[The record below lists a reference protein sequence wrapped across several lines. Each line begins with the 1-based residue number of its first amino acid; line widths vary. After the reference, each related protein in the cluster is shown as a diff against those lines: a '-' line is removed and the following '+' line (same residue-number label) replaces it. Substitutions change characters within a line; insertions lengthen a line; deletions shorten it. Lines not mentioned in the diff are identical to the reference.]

1 VVRCRKRNTAILLIT
16 CPERK
21 GLVPA
26 VSDFIC
32 AHGGDIL
39 HADQHQAKDQGLFL
53 MRVEGALEE
62 FDLTPDQFPDAFAP
76 VAQRLHMNWRIEYS
90 EVPTRV
96 AVFVSKEDHCLVDL
110 LHRWRIGELRCEI
123 TMVVSNH
130 EDTRALADFHA
141 CRSIMFPWLRPTSK
155 KASENRWI
163 CSKKNIYRS
172 DCPGALHAD
181 PFQRFHGALSEPHHQ
196 YALFVSALVHRSEAV
211 SRGV

>member
-1 VVRCRKRNTAILLIT
+1 MVRCRKRNTAILLIT

-76 VAQRLHMNWRIEYS
+76 VAQGLHMNWRIEYS

-123 TMVVSNH
+123 TMGSATTKTRGRSRTS
-130 EDTRALADFHA
+130 TRAVPS
-141 CRSIMFPWLRPTSK
+141 C
-155 KASENRWI
+155 
-163 CSKKNIYRS
+163 
-172 DCPGALHAD
+172 
-181 PFQRFHGALSEPHHQ
+181 
-196 YALFVSALVHRSEAV
+196 
-211 SRGV
+211 SRGYGRQARRRVKTGGSARRRIYIDLIVLARFMQILSSDFTARYPNRIINVHYS